1 MNESSKLESPK
12 RDYKSLSNIKD
23 ETQENSQNRSEMNSN
38 LEMNSYENKNNT
50 TVQQNETEVTFKG
63 SKKKNKVP
71 KRIIHFSDG
80 IVEEFSTDSEEEEEI
95 RKAAAIEEEKKKYA
109 LLDPK
114 KLTWVPWVVWYAW
127 FMGSTALS
135 YCDFVG
141 EKLAWWFGITSPKYY
156 YELEEFKRMQEE
168 EKEAEEKRKV
178 DEHGWTNVSSS
189 EVVTTSNSSPNASQQ
204 SQQKLEGLN
213 PKQLQQTQ
221 SWNSD
226 AKRIIQESRAD
237 TELHTVDFDPE
248 SQTKHY

>member
-1 MNESSKLESPK
+1 
-12 RDYKSLSNIKD
+12 
-23 ETQENSQNRSEMNSN
+23 MNSN
-38 LEMNSYENKNNT
+38 LKMKTHENKNNT

-63 SKKKNKVP
+63 PKKKNRVP

-95 RKAAAIEEEKKKYA
+95 RKAAAIEEGNDSQLLSPNNIHSWGGLQKNTDKFFLNIFIEKKKYA

-114 KLTWVPWVVWYAW
+114 KLTWVPWMVWYAW

-189 EVVTTSNSSPNASQQ
+189 EVVTTSSSSPNASQQ
-204 SQQKLEGLN
+204 SQQKLEGLVI
-213 PKQLQQTQ
+213 KDKTI
-221 SWNSD
+221 
-226 AKRIIQESRAD
+226 KI
-237 TELHTVDFDPE
+237 
-248 SQTKHY
+248 